1 MQPLQP
7 MIRVPE
13 VMLTLDQ
20 LISTIRLLDDQSL
33 SKVVRVILDR
43 RNDDKLSL
51 ILQQLASHAPSDDL
65 SDDEIN
71 AEVKIVRARS
81 GLQTHA

>member
-1 MQPLQP
+1 MQNPQP

-43 RNDDKLSL
+43 RNDDRLSL
-51 ILQQLASHAPSDDL
+51 ILQQLAAQSPSDDL

-71 AEVKIVRARS
+71 AEVKIVRARN
-81 GLQTHA
+81 GIQVHA

>member
-20 LISTIRLLDDQSL
+20 LISTIRLLDGQSL
-33 SKVVRVILDR
+33 SKVVQFILNC

-51 ILQQLASHAPSDDL
+51 ILQQPASYASLDDL

-71 AEVKIVRARS
+71 AEVKIVCARS
-81 GLQTHA
+81 GL

>member
-1 MQPLQP
+1 

-43 RNDDKLSL
+43 RNDDRLSL
-51 ILQQLASHAPSDDL
+51 ILQQLAAQSPSDDL

-71 AEVKIVRARS
+71 AEVKIVRARN
-81 GLQTHA
+81 GIQVHA

>member
-1 MQPLQP
+1 